1 MTVVLLFQVGI
12 GGQIYEVSGLK
23 SSSPSRHEK
32 LAADWKEVPNK
43 IYDSFPQPR
52 PTHKKNPPPWSIF
65 IELTSKLHQRL
76 QLIYRTNILAS

>member
-32 LAADWKEVPNK
+32 LAADGKEVPNK
-43 IYDSFPQPR
+43 IYDSFPQP
-52 PTHKKNPPPWSIF
+52 PHPPPWSIF

-76 QLIYRTNILAS
+76 QLTYRTNILAS

>member
-32 LAADWKEVPNK
+32 LAADGKEVPNK
-43 IYDSFPQPR
+43 IYDSFPQP

-76 QLIYRTNILAS
+76 QLTYRTNILAS